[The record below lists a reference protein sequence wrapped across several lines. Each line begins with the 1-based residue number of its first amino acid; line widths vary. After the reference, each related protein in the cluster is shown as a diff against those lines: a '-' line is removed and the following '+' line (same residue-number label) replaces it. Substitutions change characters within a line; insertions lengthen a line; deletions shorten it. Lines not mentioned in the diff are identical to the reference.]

1 MYICNEKELR
11 MGIGSNLRSLLDSI
25 PAHVRV
31 VAVSKMRSI
40 GEMMEAYE
48 AGQRAFGENKA
59 QEIVTK
65 HTMMP
70 ASAEWH
76 FIGHLQTNKVK
87 YIAPFVSLI
96 HSIDSLRLL
105 EEVNK
110 EAVKNQRT
118 IDCLLQFHIAT
129 EESKFGLDLEE
140 AKTILE
146 SERVRMLANVRITGV
161 MGMATFSDDET
172 LVRGEFAA
180 LKRHFDHLKSQ
191 YFAGHPYFK
200 EISMGMS
207 GDYRIAIEEGSTII
221 RVGTVIFSDEAQVST

>member
-1 MYICNEKELR
+1 

-25 PAHVRV
+25 PANVRV

-59 QEIVTK
+59 KEIVSK
-65 HTMMP
+65 QSLMP
-70 ASAEWH
+70 ADTEWH

-110 EAVKNQRT
+110 EALRNQRT

-129 EESKFGLDLEE
+129 EESKFGLDPEE
-140 AKTILE
+140 AIGILE
-146 SERVRMLANVRITGV
+146 SERFRMLSNVRITGV
-161 MGMATFSDDET
+161 MGMATFSDSEP

-180 LKRHFDHLKSQ
+180 LKRHFDYLKSH
-191 YFAGHPYFK
+191 YFADHPYFR

-221 RVGTVIFSDEAQVST
+221 RVGTVIFSNEA